1 MILEDSLTGIGQDWD
16 QANNYDGTPGH
27 PYYGAGQ
34 SVVGFIHKHVLRD
47 YAEGGCFGVDNVI
60 PHIVS
65 SGSAY
70 QHQFTYTLPTSFDAN
85 QISLV
90 AAVVKYIEGND
101 AQYVSVRGQRKIYNA
116 ESVHLMDLSPPPLG
130 IDENKTDLK
139 IYPNPTNSILYL
151 SEKVEYKLYNT
162 LGDIILIGNN
172 NIIDMRSFNNGIY
185 ILESESVRKK
195 IIKQ

>member
-1 MILEDSLTGIGQDWD
+1 MIIEDSLTGIGNGWD
-16 QANNYDGTPGH
+16 QANNYDNTPGH
-27 PYYGAGQ
+27 PYYQAGGYIA
-34 SVVGFIHKHVLRD
+34 GFIHTHVLRD
-47 YAEGGCFGVDNVI
+47 YVEGGCFGVDNVI
-60 PHIVS
+60 PHIVNA
-65 SGSAY
+65 GSNY
-70 QHQFTYTLPTSFDAN
+70 QHEFTYTLPTFFDAN

-101 AQYVSVRGQRKIYNA
+101 AQYVSVRGQRSVYNA
-116 ESVHLMDLSPPPLG
+116 QSVHLMDFSTPSG